1 MLDLPLRFFKYSHQ
15 DIPQSVP
22 GYPDICAIK
31 SRMKAVREDG
41 DYAAFA
47 KFMEDGAIEA
57 VESRGIE
64 PGQSS
69 GVAILPSWIQILKPC

>member
-1 MLDLPLRFFKYSHQ
+1 MLDLPLRFFKYSRQ

-47 KFMEDGAIEA
+47 KFMEDGAIGGLKA
-57 VESRGIE
+57 
-64 PGQSS
+64 
-69 GVAILPSWIQILKPC
+69 GVLNLARVQA